1 MPDYV
6 ILNEAQRSEESK
18 AQHRRFLAPLGMTI
32 EPPPSFPPPPSSPRH
47 SRAHHRIP
55 AHIIVIPA
63 HIIVIPAKA
72 GIQRG

>member
-32 EPPPSFPPPPSSPRH
+32 EAPPSSPRH
-47 SRAHHRIP
+47 SRAHHRHSCEGRNP
-55 AHIIVIPA
+55 EGMREPCTAPSHGVM
-63 HIIVIPAKA
+63 H
-72 GIQRG
+72 Q